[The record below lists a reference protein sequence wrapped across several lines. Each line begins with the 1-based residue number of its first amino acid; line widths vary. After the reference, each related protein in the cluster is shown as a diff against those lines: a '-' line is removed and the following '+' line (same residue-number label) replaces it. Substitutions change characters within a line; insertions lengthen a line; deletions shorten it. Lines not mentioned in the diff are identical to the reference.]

1 MIGERYMTMIEKNS
15 EHYIGYEYMEVKA
28 DSSRA
33 SMYIDAYGSFGW
45 EQDENLNITY
55 RQNRYGKSG
64 LPQEAESILLRF
76 KRDRKIMNKAELTR
90 LQRNFE
96 DCMNQIETLE
106 KSKTNTAMIV
116 SLSIG
121 VVGTMFIAGSTFA
134 VVATPPIIWLCIL
147 LAIPGFAGWILPYFF
162 YKTIVSKRTKIVEPL
177 IEDKYDEIYEICK
190 KGSRLSGKH
199 GETDEESN
207 DL

>member
-1 MIGERYMTMIEKNS
+1 MMMEKNS
-15 EHYIGYEYMEVKA
+15 KRYIGYEYMEVRA

-45 EQDENLNITY
+45 EQDENLNIPY
-55 RQNRYGKSG
+55 RQNVYGKTD
-64 LPQEAESILLRF
+64 LPQEAGSVFLRF

-106 KSKTNTAMIV
+106 KSKTNKAKIV
-116 SLSIG
+116 SISMG
-121 VVGTMFIAGSTFA
+121 VVGTMFMAGSTFA
-134 VVATPPIIWLCIL
+134 VVASPPIIWLCVL

-162 YKTIVSKRTKIVEPL
+162 YRRIVSKRTNIVNPL
-177 IEDKYDEIYEICK
+177 IEDKYDEIYEICE
-190 KGSRLSGKH
+190 KGSRLLGKH
-199 GETDEESN
+199 GGIDDESG

>member
-1 MIGERYMTMIEKNS
+1 MIGERNMTMIEKNS

-55 RQNRYGKSG
+55 KQNVYGKSG
-64 LPQEAESILLRF
+64 LPQEESILLRF

-96 DCMNQIETLE
+96 DCMNQIEALE

-134 VVATPPIIWLCIL
+134 VVATPPIIWLCVL
-147 LAIPGFAGWILPYFF
+147 LAIPGFAGWILPCFF

-190 KGSRLSGKH
+190 KGSRLLGKH
-199 GETDEESN
+199 GEMDDESG